1 MKKLDEAK
9 KTSPTKAPH
18 PMLSELLQHLPLP
31 IDMPLGQSAAQ
42 IADFMSK

>member
-1 MKKLDEAK
+1 MKKLDETK

-18 PMLSELLQHLPLP
+18 PLLSELLQHLPLP
-31 IDMPLGQSAAQ
+31 INAPPGRSAAQ